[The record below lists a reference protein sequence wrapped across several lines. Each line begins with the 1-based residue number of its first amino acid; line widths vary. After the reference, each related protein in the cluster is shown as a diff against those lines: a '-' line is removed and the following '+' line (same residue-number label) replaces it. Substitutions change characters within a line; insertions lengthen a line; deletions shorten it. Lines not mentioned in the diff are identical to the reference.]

1 MKFNFKKISAIT
13 GSLLLAGMSVAIPVA
28 AANYPAPFVAGGS
41 ADVAIVYGT
50 GAGVSYLDAIHSG
63 NIQTD
68 LQSYMGGSGSGTG
81 SSVTGGDSVQFTK
94 ASTKWQLGK
103 SLRDVKSTSITD
115 DDMPNLL
122 ADGTFTDDDNDDFDF
137 TQKIQVANITL
148 NMFEDNDY
156 ATDEPTVGIKISSG
170 ANVLNYTLDFTE
182 NPLFKDLPTT
192 DLSLMGKTY
201 YVLSVASTNLTLTLL
216 DSAEDTILVEGE
228 TATISGHTVSVD
240 FISSSEVILNI
251 DGEST
256 NTLEESETQKLSD
269 GSYVGIK
276 DILYNTKEGTLSSVE
291 FSIGKGKLVLTE
303 GEDVELNEDSVDDLS
318 VSINGGG
325 AVATTLTSI
334 MIQWDADDE
343 LFITPDSEI
352 TMPGFETLKMSMA
365 DMYYPAEEELE
376 VEHSGKTNM
385 VLANFPLDDST
396 EDITLL
402 EWDTTKD
409 EFDLLGKDSDELLLS
424 TNATNVTFDGDIH
437 EWMPVSWSDGDDTQS
452 ILMRA
457 TSFKT
462 TNSINYT
469 TFQYRKDNAWV
480 DLKKDATIED
490 DFTVGNI
497 EITVGAI
504 DKDEK
509 TVNFWRGNSN
519 MNFDMLYSAEGMEVW
534 LPWIA
539 QETLA
544 QNLSHVTTNYAD
556 DDAAC
561 RATASTGNRQVMSA
575 IEYNKTS
582 APTVFTTGVCA
593 PAFVMI
599 DFSEEDKDDKTG
611 DGSNVTVTLGLSG
624 TADEVDVVNISGT
637 SGTSTEILDT
647 DVFRNFVY
655 SALATETLYDKTGT
669 QETLKII
676 YHGSESYGEVFLT
689 SPEASITAGT
699 GASGATAL
707 GDILVKDTEVSSVA
721 TKNLIVVGGSCINS
735 AAASLVGGAHC
746 GAGWTTATGVGSGE
760 FLIKSYSDSTIT
772 SKIALLVAGYNAA
785 DTVNAATY
793 LRTQTVDTSKEY
805 KGTSSTSASLVTTE
819 VA

>member
-28 AANYPAPFVAGGS
+28 ASNFPAPFVVGGS

-50 GAGVSYLDAIHSG
+50 GAGVSTLDVVESA
-63 NIQTD
+63 NIQTN

-81 SSVTGGDSVQFTK
+81 ATVTGGDSVQFSK

-103 SLRDVKSTSITD
+103 SLKDVKSTSITD
-115 DDMPNLL
+115 DDMPTLL
-122 ADGTFTDDDNDDFDF
+122 ADGTFIDDDNDEFDF

-182 NPLFKDLPTT
+182 NPLFDDLPTT

-216 DSAEDTILVEGE
+216 DSAEDTILTEGD

-251 DGEST
+251 DGAST
-256 NTLEESETQKLSD
+256 NTLEEGETQKIAD

-276 DILYNTKEGTLSSVE
+276 DILYNTKEGTVSSVE
-291 FSIGKGKLVLTE
+291 FSIGKGKLVLTD
-303 GEDVELNEDSVDDLS
+303 GEDIELNEDSIDDLS
-318 VSINGGG
+318 VDINGAG
-325 AVATTLTSI
+325 VVTTTLTSI

-343 LFITPDSEI
+343 LFITPSSEI

-365 DMYYPAEEELE
+365 EMYYPAEEELE

-385 VLANFPLDDST
+385 VLASFPLGDSV
-396 EDITLL
+396 EDISLV
-402 EWDTTKD
+402 EWDAD
-409 EFDLLGKDSDELLLS
+409 NDWFELVGKDSDEIMLS
-424 TNATNVTFDGDIH
+424 TNATNVTFDGNVH

-452 ILMRA
+452 IMMRA

-480 DLKKDATIED
+480 DLKTDAVAGD
-490 DFTVGNI
+490 DFTIGNI
-497 EITVGAI
+497 EINVGPI
-504 DKDEK
+504 DKDLK
-509 TVNFWRGNSN
+509 TVNILRGNGN
-519 MNFDMLYSAEGMEVW
+519 MEFDVLYSAEGMKVW
-534 LPWIA
+534 LPWTYHD
-539 QETLA
+539 E
-544 QNLSHVTTNYAD
+544 
-556 DDAAC
+556 
-561 RATASTGNRQVMSA
+561 
-575 IEYNKTS
+575 TS
-582 APTVFTTGVCA
+582 APTVNISSATNYSLAEACGVILGTREIGTAITYNDSTTKVDTTDTCGA
-593 PAFVMI
+593 PTVAIV
-599 DFSEEDKDDKTG
+599 FSEEDKDDKTG
-611 DGSNVTVTLGLSG
+611 AGSNVTVTLGVSG
-624 TADEVDVVNISGT
+624 TLDEVDVQSISGT

-655 SALATETLYDKTGT
+655 SALATETLYDKTGS
-669 QETLKII
+669 QETLKLI

-689 SPEASITAGT
+689 SFGASITPGT

-707 GDILVKDTEVSSVA
+707 GDVLVKDTEVSSVA

-760 FLIKSYSDSTIT
+760 FLIKSYASSSIT
-772 SKIALLVAGYNAA
+772 SKIALLVAGYDAA

-793 LRTQTVDTSKEY
+793 LRTKTVDTSKEY
-805 KGTSSTSASLVTTE
+805 KGTSSTSAELVTTE
-819 VA
+819 A